1 VSAARTPIRRLGAL
15 AAVVAVAAIVAGCLG
30 DGVPASVAPSPTR
43 QPDPTPV
50 TTTYDVGGSVWYEG
64 LVLHID
70 RVTAVLDARGGPVE
84 VALRVD
90 NPNADTAELQATI
103 FLQVDG
109 VPIRPTRESRIPPI
123 PAKGQV
129 ASVITYE
136 LQGVTSV
143 DDASVQVGEGP
154 NHAAFMP
161 LTAAGGPTV
170 TLQPQPMPL
179 TGTGTAEDLR
189 ITLKEG
195 LQRWDLPDWS
205 QELQV
210 DRQVILVT
218 FDATFEGGFTGGFP
232 FNAATNV
239 ALRLPD
245 GTDVRP
251 RADGHYRPVE
261 LIGPGRTKR
270 NLTTRFEIPAS
281 VAGEVSFVVL
291 AGDEE
296 GLIPLVIPG

>member
-1 VSAARTPIRRLGAL
+1 MSAAWALARRLGII
-15 AAVVAVAAIVAGCLG
+15 VAVAAIIAGCLG
-30 DGVPASVAPSPTR
+30 DAPVSFAPSPT
-43 QPDPTPV
+43 QEPEPTPV
-50 TTTYDVGGSVWYEG
+50 TTTYDVGGTVWYEG
-64 LVLHID
+64 LVLHVD

-90 NPNADTAELQATI
+90 NPNVDGTELQATI
-103 FLQVDG
+103 FLRVDG

-123 PAKGQV
+123 PAEEEV
-129 ASVITYE
+129 STILTYE

-143 DDASVQVGEGP
+143 DAASVQVGDAP
-154 NHAAFMP
+154 NHTGFVP
-161 LTAAGGPTV
+161 LTSTAGPAV
-170 TLQPQPMPL
+170 TLEPRPLVL
-179 TGTGTAEDLR
+179 TGTGRADDLL
-189 ITLKEG
+189 ITLREG

-205 QELQV
+205 QELPA

-218 FDATFEGGFTGGFP
+218 FDATFVGGFTGGFP

-245 GTDVRP
+245 GTNVPP

-261 LIGPGRTKR
+261 LIGAGRTKR

-281 VAGEVSFVVL
+281 VTGEVSFVVL
-291 AGDEE
+291 VGDEE
-296 GLIPLVIPG
+296 KLIPFVIPG

>member
-1 VSAARTPIRRLGAL
+1 VTVAPTRMRRLGAM
-15 AAVVAVAAIVAGCLG
+15 AAVATIAAGCLG
-30 DGVPASVAPSPTR
+30 DGAPASVAPSPTR
-43 QPDPTPV
+43 VPEPTPV
-50 TTTYDVGGSVWYEG
+50 TTTYDVGGTVWYEG

-90 NPNADTAELQATI
+90 NPNVDAAEIQATI
-103 FLQVDG
+103 FLQVGG

-123 PAKGQV
+123 PADGQV
-129 ASVITYE
+129 SSVMTYE

-143 DDASVQVGEGP
+143 DEASVQVGEGP
-154 NHAAFMP
+154 NHAAFIP
-161 LTAAGGPTV
+161 LTPAGGPTV
-170 TLQPQPMPL
+170 TLEPQALVL
-179 TGTGTAEDLR
+179 TGTGTADDLR
-189 ITLKEG
+189 ITLREG

-205 QELQV
+205 QELPV

-232 FNAATNV
+232 FNAASNV

-245 GTDVRP
+245 GTDVSP

-281 VAGEVSFVVL
+281 VTGELSFVVL

-296 GLIPLVIPG
+296 KLIPLVIPG

>member
-1 VSAARTPIRRLGAL
+1 MTAGRARLRGLGAI
-15 AAVVAVAAIVAGCLG
+15 AAVATIAAGCLG
-30 DGVPASVAPSPTR
+30 DGAPASVAPSPTR
-43 QPDPTPV
+43 QAEPTPV
-50 TTTYDVGGSVWYEG
+50 TTTYEVGGTVWYEG

-90 NPNADTAELQATI
+90 NPNPDGAEIQATI
-103 FLQVDG
+103 FLQVGG

-123 PAKGQV
+123 PPEGQV
-129 ASVITYE
+129 SSVMTYE

-143 DDASVQVGEGP
+143 DDASVQVGGGA

-161 LTAAGGPTV
+161 LTPGAGPTV
-170 TLQPQPMPL
+170 TLEPQSL
-179 TGTGTAEDLR
+179 ELSGAGTAGDLR
-189 ITLKEG
+189 ITLREG

-205 QELQV
+205 QELPV

-232 FNAATNV
+232 FNAASNV

-245 GTDVRP
+245 GTDVPP

-261 LIGPGRTKR
+261 LIASGRTKR

-281 VAGEVSFVVL
+281 VSGRLSFVVL
-291 AGDEE
+291 AGGEE
-296 GLIPLVIPG
+296 ALIPLVIPG